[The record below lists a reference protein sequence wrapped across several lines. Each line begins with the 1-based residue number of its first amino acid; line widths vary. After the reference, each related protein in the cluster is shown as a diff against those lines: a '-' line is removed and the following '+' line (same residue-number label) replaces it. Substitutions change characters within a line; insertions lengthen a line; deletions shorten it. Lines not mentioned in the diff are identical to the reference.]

1 MGFDAEDV
9 PKPQPEVPAL
19 DDTNLWYEEVAGTS
33 KKPGGSPNLMR
44 LALKVEPAG
53 KNRVFTIVDSFTQ
66 RLCLPL
72 HEWVCDVLRRI
83 PMDETFDQLRPARK
97 VKGMHIWS
105 FDLTSATDRM
115 PIGMSVS
122 VLEALFGSE
131 FALSWMLLMQ
141 RPLSSGKMRWSGR
154 SPMWPLHFARGT
166 PLGALSAW
174 PVFALMHHLLVQFAA
189 ERAGLRGKVFTSH
202 RWRRREIS
210 P

>member
-1 MGFDAEDV
+1 
-9 PKPQPEVPAL
+9 
-19 DDTNLWYEEVAGTS
+19 
-33 KKPGGSPNLMR
+33 
-44 LALKVEPAG
+44 
-53 KNRVFTIVDSFTQ
+53 
-66 RLCLPL
+66 
-72 HEWVCDVLRRI
+72 
-83 PMDETFDQLRPARK
+83 
-97 VKGMHIWS
+97 MHIWS

-189 ERAGLRGKVFTSH
+189 ERAGLRGKVFTNYAIVGDDG
-202 RWRRREIS
+202 RYRRRGGVCQVARPPWS
-210 P
+210 